1 MGRYRLKHVNNTQ
14 SQIPA
19 GNKRQQA
26 YHDTQVQYQNQQ
38 NQPMY
43 SQARM
48 AQSIGEKRTKSVRPR
63 RPTGQHIGGSSNMR
77 GGGRRQIRE
86 EQAKHRTMGQAA
98 KSKFDSI
105 AQAYNSSQA
114 QAVTIMRDDYES
126 SSQ

>member
-1 MGRYRLKHVNNTQ
+1 
-14 SQIPA
+14 
-19 GNKRQQA
+19 
-26 YHDTQVQYQNQQ
+26 
-38 NQPMY
+38 
-43 SQARM
+43 
-48 AQSIGEKRTKSVRPR
+48 
-63 RPTGQHIGGSSNMR
+63 MR

-126 SSQ
+126 SSQQDFTGGLASMIVAAGPHTTL